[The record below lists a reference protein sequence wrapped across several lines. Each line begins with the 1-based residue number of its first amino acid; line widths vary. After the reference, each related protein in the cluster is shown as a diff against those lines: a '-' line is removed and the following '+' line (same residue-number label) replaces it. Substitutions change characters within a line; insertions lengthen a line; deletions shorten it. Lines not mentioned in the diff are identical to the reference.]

1 MIDNK
6 KKSDI
11 DEWKAGFEGLSFE
24 ESAIRFRDK
33 IIESPELDKKSIKFF
48 LDAFDYVMGVYKSGK
63 PLDVNQM
70 RIHMVDLKG
79 HNELTLTEF
88 NRTLLLL
95 SLCGF
100 GFNFADSQK
109 NKTK

>member
-1 MIDNK
+1 MIDK
-6 KKSDI
+6 KKQNDDI

-33 IIESPELDKKSIKFF
+33 IIESPELDKKSVKFF
-48 LDAFDYVMGVYKSGK
+48 LDAFDYVMGVYKDGRA
-63 PLDVNQM
+63 LDVNQM

-79 HNELTLTEF
+79 HTELTLNEF

-100 GFNFADSQK
+100 EFNFAETQ
-109 NKTK
+109 TK

>member
-1 MIDNK
+1 MIDK
-6 KKSDI
+6 KKQNDDI

-33 IIESPELDKKSIKFF
+33 IIESPELDKKSVKFF
-48 LDAFDYVMGVYKSGK
+48 LDAFDYVMGVYKDGRA
-63 PLDVNQM
+63 LDVNQM

-79 HNELTLTEF
+79 HTELTLNEF

-100 GFNFADSQK
+100 GFNFAETQ
-109 NKTK
+109 TK